1 MHFENQ
7 INELYYNSFVIF
19 FFFLKQTYYLVK
31 ERYNV
36 ISAWSIFS
44 KPIFSLYTVFSGSSK
59 LKVKNVNLAPL
70 ENIRPLLLIYLL
82 LATGFI
88 IFFIFRFHTWRIS
101 TQWSSWLKS
110 LTLPAVLDFLSQEN
124 EWRKHVVRWDAM
136 LDGFSAHRA
145 SKCWY
150 VMSETVKD

>member
-7 INELYYNSFVIF
+7 INEFYCNSFFF

-44 KPIFSLYTVFSGSSK
+44 KPIFSLHAVFSGSGK

-70 ENIRPLLLIYLL
+70 ENNISLLLIYLSL
-82 LATGFI
+82 ETGFI

-101 TQWSSWLKS
+101 TQRSSWLKS

-145 SKCWY
+145 SKCWF